1 MSQKQTHKFK
11 DFQRIQILESF
22 LCADGKAASASRM
35 LRRLW
40 KKPSLVISRST
51 FHNLLETFRQH
62 GSIHS
67 KLDRRNSPND

>member
-11 DFQRIQILESF
+11 DSQQIQILESF
-22 LCADGKAASASRM
+22 LRADGKVTSALRT

-51 FHNLLETFRQH
+51 FYNLLETFRQ
-62 GSIHS
+62 
-67 KLDRRNSPND
+67 